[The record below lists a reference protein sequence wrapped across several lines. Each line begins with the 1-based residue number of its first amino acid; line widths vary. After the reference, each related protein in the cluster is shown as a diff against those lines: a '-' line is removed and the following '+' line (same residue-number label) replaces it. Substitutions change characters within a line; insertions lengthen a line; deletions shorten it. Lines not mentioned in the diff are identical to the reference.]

1 MELSQS
7 RLVRETVDQARAER
21 MPSGIVIAFGAL
33 TIVAA
38 AALAGVIPASD
49 NDPRLAVMAGA
60 LAVYAA
66 CCHDVVAVLAVV
78 PLAWLVQDGFLVDRF
93 GVLVW
98 RGWSDVDRLGLLV
111 LAAAVGLAAGAWR
124 RHA

>member
-1 MELSQS
+1 M
-7 RLVRETVDQARAER
+7 
-21 MPSGIVIAFGAL
+21 

-38 AALAGVIPASD
+38 AVLASALPATD
-49 NDPRLAVMAGA
+49 VAARLAVMAGA

-66 CCHDVVAVLAVV
+66 GCFDAIAVAAVV

-98 RGWSDVDRLGLLV
+98 HGWSDLGRLGLLV
-111 LAAAVGLAAGAWR
+111 AAGSIGLGIGAWWR
-124 RHA
+124 RDAEREALTITGVRRG